1 MPPAMAAIKCAKLSS
16 SGIKEPLFA
25 ASAFE
30 LDFSLNPAP
39 VFRPFVLLIF
49 SVI

>member
-25 ASAFE
+25 ARAFE

-39 VFRPFVLLIF
+39 VFGSFVLFIF
-49 SVI
+49 SVM

>member
-16 SGIKEPLFA
+16 SGTKEPLFA
-25 ASAFE
+25 ARAFE
-30 LDFSLNPAP
+30 LDFSLNAAP
-39 VFRPFVLLIF
+39 VFRSFVLFIF